1 MKKIVI
7 MLVCLS
13 LAAAAAPLSGA
24 GDKNKAKY
32 EKRYNDPVLKSLDE
46 AREKQQAELDE
57 ETAQIRK
64 RQAEEKK
71 KERELARNLQS
82 DMTGVN
88 PPPSP
93 ADCKPMFHFPPVAQY
108 NTNTC
113 WSFATTSYY
122 ESEIFRLSGKRIKL
136 SEVWTVYH
144 EYLAKVR
151 RFVQERG
158 ASLVAEGGESN
169 AINRIWKE
177 HGVVPAGAYPGR
189 RVDGDKLDHSLLID
203 EIGAFLA
210 YVKSNDLWNEKDV
223 LDHVTVILTKHLG
236 APPSRFVYD
245 GREMTP
251 LEFLKNETP
260 LDMDNYVD
268 VMSTSY
274 YPFYTFQEYAVPDNW
289 WHSKE
294 YLNVPLDVWYGL
306 ILKAVRA
313 GCTVGIGGDV
323 SEPGKLGFQDVCFV
337 PSFDI
342 PAAYIDQD
350 SREFRIAN
358 RTTEDDHGIHIVGYK
373 NFKGHD
379 WFLVKDS
386 GRSAR
391 WGKHEGYFFF
401 RGDYVKL
408 KMLTFT
414 VPKDLIKD
422 ILAKVKK

>member
-1 MKKIVI
+1 MKRIIAVV
-7 MLVCLS
+7 LCVSLCS
-13 LAAAAAPLSGA
+13 LAAPLAAGA
-24 GDKNKAKY
+24 KNKVKY
-32 EKRYNDPVLKSLDE
+32 EKRYIDPVLKSMEE
-46 AREKQQAELDE
+46 AREKEQAAHDD
-57 ETAQIRK
+57 ETAAIRK

-71 KERELARNLQS
+71 KDREEARTLLA
-82 DMTGVN
+82 DMAGVY

-93 ADCKPMFHFPPVAQY
+93 ADFRPVFHFPPVAQY

-122 ESEIFRLSGKRIKL
+122 ESEICRLSGRKIKL
-136 SEVWTVYH
+136 SEMWTVYH
-144 EYLAKVR
+144 EYLEKVR
-151 RFVQERG
+151 RWVRERG

-169 AINRIWKE
+169 AINRIWKQV
-177 HGVVPAGAYPGR
+177 GIVPEEAYPGR
-189 RVDGDKLDHSLLID
+189 RVDGDKLDHEPLIT
-203 EIGAFLA
+203 EIRAFLD
-210 YVKSNDLWNEKDV
+210 YVKANGLWDEKDV
-223 LDHVTVILTKHLG
+223 LKHVAVILDKHIG
-236 APPSRFVYD
+236 APPSTFVFE
-245 GREMTP
+245 GKEMTP
-251 LEFLKNETP
+251 LEFLKNETK

-289 WHSKE
+289 WHSRD

-306 ILKAVRA
+306 ILRAVKA
-313 GCTVGIGGDV
+313 GISVGIGGDV

-342 PAAYIDQD
+342 PAAYINQD
-350 SREFRIAN
+350 AREFRIDN
-358 RTTEDDHGIHIVGYK
+358 RTTEDDHGIHIVGYARYR
-373 NFKGHD
+373 GHD

-391 WGKHEGYFFF
+391 WGRHEGYYFF

-414 VPKDLIKD
+414 VPRDLIRD
-422 ILAKVKK
+422 VLAKVKK

>member
-1 MKKIVI
+1 MKNTVI
-7 MLVCLS
+7 MLVCIS
-13 LAAAAAPLSGA
+13 LCASAAPLFGG

-32 EKRYNDPVLKSLDE
+32 ESRYTDPVLKAMEE
-46 AREKQQAELDE
+46 AREKQQAARDE
-57 ETAQIRK
+57 ETARIRK

-71 KERELARNLQS
+71 KDREQARSLQS
-82 DMTGVN
+82 DMTGVF

-93 ADCKPMFHFPPVAQY
+93 QAFKTMFHFPPVAQY

-122 ESEIFRLSGKRIKL
+122 ESEIFRLSGKKIKL
-136 SEVWTVYH
+136 SEIWTVYH
-144 EYLAKVR
+144 EYLAKIGRWVR
-151 RFVQERG
+151 ERG

-177 HGVVPAGAYPGR
+177 RGIVPEEAYPGS
-189 RVDGDKLDHSLLID
+189 RVDGDKLDHELLIG
-203 EIGAFLA
+203 EVQAYLY
-210 YVKSNDLWNEKDV
+210 YVKKNGLWDENVV
-223 LDHVTVILTKHLG
+223 LAHAAVILDKHLG
-236 APPSRFVYD
+236 APPRRFAYN
-245 GREMTP
+245 GKEMTP

-260 LDMDNYVD
+260 LNMDDYID

-274 YPFYTFQEYAVPDNW
+274 YPFYTFQEFAVPDNW
-289 WHSKE
+289 WHSKD
-294 YLNVPLDVWYGL
+294 YLNVPLHEWYAL
-306 ILKAVRA
+306 VLKAVKA
-313 GCTVGIGGDV
+313 GYTVGIGGDV
-323 SEPGKLGFQDVCFV
+323 SEPGKLGFQDVCFI

-342 PAAYIDQD
+342 PAAFIDQD

-373 NFKGHD
+373 QYKGHD

-414 VPKDLIKD
+414 VHRDMARAL
-422 ILAKVKK
+422 LAKVKK

>member
-1 MKKIVI
+1 MKKIII

-13 LAAAAAPLSGA
+13 LAASAAPLFGA

-32 EKRYNDPVLKSLDE
+32 EKRYADPVLKAMEE
-46 AREKQQAELDE
+46 AREKQQAALDE

-71 KERELARNLQS
+71 KEREQARSLQS
-82 DMTGVN
+82 DMAGVN
-88 PPPSP
+88 PPPAP
-93 ADCKPMFHFPPVAQY
+93 AACKPLFHFPPVAQY
-108 NTNTC
+108 NTNIC
-113 WSFATTSYY
+113 WSFAATSFY
-122 ESEIFRLSGKRIKL
+122 ESEIFRLSGKQIKL

-144 EYLAKVR
+144 EYLAKVQR
-151 RFVQERG
+151 WVRERG

-169 AINRIWKE
+169 AINRIWKT
-177 HGVVPAGAYPGR
+177 HGVVPATAYPGYLA
-189 RVDGDKLDHSLLID
+189 GGEKLDHERLIGEVKAYLD
-203 EIGAFLA
+203 
-210 YVKSNDLWNEKDV
+210 YVKKNDLWDEKDV
-223 LDHVTVILTKHLG
+223 LAHVAVILDKHLG
-236 APPSRFVYD
+236 APPRRFAYN

-260 LDMDNYVD
+260 LNMDDYVD

-274 YPFYTFQEYAVPDNW
+274 YPFYTFQEFAVPDNW

-294 YLNVPLDVWYGL
+294 YLNVPLDAWYGL
-306 ILKAVRA
+306 ILKAIKA

-323 SEPGKLGFQDVCFV
+323 SEPGKLGFQDVCFI

-350 SREFRIAN
+350 AREFRIAN
-358 RTTEDDHGIHIVGYK
+358 NTTEDDHGIHIVGYK
-373 NFKGHD
+373 NYKGHD

-414 VPKDLIKD
+414 AHKD
-422 ILAKVKK
+422 IAKALLAKVKK

>member
-1 MKKIVI
+1 MKKIFV
-7 MLVCLS
+7 LLLCLS
-13 LAAAAAPLSGA
+13 LCGFAAPLIAGA
-24 GDKNKAKY
+24 KNKAKY
-32 EKRYNDPVLKSLDE
+32 EKRYADPLLKAMEE
-46 AREKQQAELDE
+46 AREKEQAALDE
-57 ETAQIRK
+57 ETAKIRK
-64 RQAEEKK
+64 RQSEEKAK
-71 KERELARNLQS
+71 DKEQERAFLS
-82 DMTGVN
+82 DMAGVN

-93 ADCKPMFHFPPVAQY
+93 AACNPVFHFPPVAQY

-122 ESEIFRLSGKRIKL
+122 ESEIFRLSGRKIKL
-136 SEVWTVYH
+136 SEMWTVYF
-144 EYLAKVR
+144 EYLEKVR
-151 RFVQERG
+151 RFVRERG

-169 AINRIWKE
+169 AINRIWKTY
-177 HGVVPAGAYPGR
+177 GIVPAAAYPGYPA
-189 RVDGDKLDHSLLID
+189 GSEKLDHERLIT
-203 EIGAFLA
+203 EVKAFLD
-210 YVKSNDLWNEKDV
+210 YVKANNLWNEEDV
-223 LDHVTVILTKHLG
+223 LRHVAVILDKHLG
-236 APPSRFVYD
+236 APPRTFTYD

-251 LEFLKNETP
+251 LEFLKNETR

-268 VMSTSY
+268 VMSTSF

-294 YLNVPLDVWYGL
+294 YLNVPLDAWYAL
-306 ILKAVRA
+306 ILKAVKA
-313 GCTVGIGGDV
+313 GCSVGIGGDV
-323 SEPGKLGFQDVCFV
+323 SEAGKLGFQDVCFV

-342 PAAYIDQD
+342 PSEYIDQD
-350 SREFRIAN
+350 AREFRIAN

-373 NFKGHD
+373 NYKGHD

-391 WGKHEGYFFF
+391 WGRHEGYYFF

-414 VPKDLIKD
+414 VPKELMKD

>member
-13 LAAAAAPLSGA
+13 LCASAAPLFGG
-24 GDKNKAKY
+24 GDKNKATY
-32 EKRYNDPVLKSLDE
+32 EKRYSDPVLKAMEE
-46 AREKQQAELDE
+46 AREKQQAVLDE

-64 RQAEEKK
+64 RQVEEKK
-71 KERELARNLQS
+71 KDREQARNLQS

-88 PPPSP
+88 PPPAP
-93 ADCKPMFHFPPVAQY
+93 AAFKSMFHFPPVAQY

-113 WSFATTSYY
+113 WSFAATSFY
-122 ESEIFRLSGKRIKL
+122 ESEIFRLSGKQIKL

-151 RFVQERG
+151 RFVHERG

-177 HGVVPAGAYPGR
+177 HGIVPAAAYPGYLPN
-189 RVDGDKLDHSLLID
+189 GEKLDHERLIT
-203 EIGAFLA
+203 EVKAFLD
-210 YVKSNDLWNEKDV
+210 YVKANNLWDEKDV
-223 LDHVTVILTKHLG
+223 LDHITVILDKHLG
-236 APPSRFVYD
+236 APPRRFAYN
-245 GREMTP
+245 GKEMTP

-260 LDMDNYVD
+260 LNLDDYVD
-268 VMSTSY
+268 VMSTSFH
-274 YPFYTFQEYAVPDNW
+274 PFYTFQAFDVPDNW

-294 YLNVPLDVWYGL
+294 YLNIPLDSWYDL
-306 ILKAVRA
+306 ILKAVKA
-313 GCTVGIGGDV
+313 GYTVGIGGDV
-323 SEPGKLGFQDVCFV
+323 SEPGKLGFQDVCFI

-342 PAAYIDQD
+342 PAAAIDQD
-350 SREFRIAN
+350 AREFRITN

-373 NFKGHD
+373 RHLGHD

-414 VPKDLIKD
+414 VHKDMAKAL
-422 ILAKVKK
+422 LAKVKK